1 MRIKRL
7 IASLA
12 LCLALPVAAFASE
25 GSEKAAASFDRG
37 LTVLSQ
43 GDFDSA
49 LAAFTEAAKSDP
61 ENQNYRQHVALVSR
75 VKQVRAMLE
84 VEQDPQKW
92 AQIAK
97 SLRSFYSDFDVYGEA
112 LKLDTKRHAKLCTPE
127 TGVDLAESQLEL
139 GKNAEA
145 VKVLASLGTKTPP
158 RGKLLNGIAL
168 ARMGDLE
175 AAKKIATENGV
186 PASDDLQQVFDAACL
201 NALVGNTAMAADQL
215 TLVFEKTPA
224 GRLDRVKAYASQ
236 RADLAK
242 LKGEQYAKVWT
253 VASKVQASGCAGCSG
268 AAGCSKK
275 AGGGGCSEG
284 SGGCESGAGGEKKEG
299 DCCDKDK

>member
-12 LCLALPVAAFASE
+12 LCLALPVVAFASE

-75 VKQVRAMLE
+75 VKQVRGMLDK
-84 VEQDPQKW
+84 EQDPQKW

-112 LKLDTKRHAKLCTPE
+112 LKLDTKRHTKLCTPE

-139 GKNAEA
+139 GRNAEA
-145 VKVLASLGTKTPP
+145 VKVLASLGAKTPP

-175 AAKKIATENGV
+175 AAKKIAKESGV
-186 PASDDLQQVFDAACL
+186 PVTEDLQQVFDAACL

-224 GRLDRVKAYASQ
+224 GRLDRVKAYAKQ

-242 LKGEQYAKVWT
+242 LKGAEFEKVWA
-253 VASKVQASGCAGCSG
+253 VASKVESSGCAGCSG

-275 AGGGGCSEG
+275 SAGGCGSD
-284 SGGCESGAGGEKKEG
+284 SGGCESGASGEKKEG
-299 DCCDKDK
+299 ESCDKDK